1 MTYRNM
7 KSSSSA
13 GSVSVPS
20 SLQFASGQ
28 FYGGA
33 RLTYGSHGIIVT
45 HRVADREPD
54 EVLTHTHD
62 DAHFVLISGGDYVS
76 IAEGR
81 PADSFPVLVYNP
93 PGTTHRDHFK
103 HGRGSYFAISLEPA
117 KADTAGCEIALPD
130 GPIYLG
136 EMTQFTIAM
145 RVARCCAVQPG
156 GLTLDA
162 LCHELLGS
170 IDRLAQ
176 PVDRRPPSWLGKA
189 VELLH
194 DRHLED
200 LTISSV
206 ANGVGV
212 HPVHLARSFRRH
224 FRCSPGEFTRFCR
237 LEYAARMLTR
247 SDRSLSEIAL
257 ETGFGDQS
265 QFSKAFLRDLGIAP
279 GAYRSAAGVQR
290 FQAGMFQN
298 DKRCAPGMSK
308 LREWD
313 RAAREL
319 ARSNR

>member
-1 MTYRNM
+1 
-7 KSSSSA
+7 
-13 GSVSVPS
+13 VSGPS
-20 SLQFASGQ
+20 SLHFASGQ

-33 RLTYGSHGIIVT
+33 RLSYASHGIIVT

-54 EVLTHTHD
+54 EVLTHTHG

-81 PADSFPVLVYNP
+81 PAAGFPILVYNP

-117 KADTAGCEIALPD
+117 KAEAAGNEIALPD
-130 GPIYLG
+130 GPLHLG
-136 EMTQFTIAM
+136 QMAQFTIAM
-145 RVARCCAVQPG
+145 RVARCCAVQPS

-170 IDRLAQ
+170 MDRLAQ
-176 PVDRRPPSWLGKA
+176 RVDQRPPSWLDKA

-194 DRHLED
+194 DRYLED
-200 LTISSV
+200 LSIANV
-206 ANGVGV
+206 ANGIGI

-237 LEYAARMLTR
+237 LERAVRMLMR

-257 ETGFGDQS
+257 ESGFADQS
-265 QFSKAFLRDLGIAP
+265 QFSRAFARDLGIAP
-279 GAYRSAAGVQR
+279 GEYRRAAGVQR
-290 FQAGMFQN
+290 FRAGMFQN
-298 DKRCAPGMSK
+298 DKRCAPRMRK

-313 RAAREL
+313 RATREFT
-319 ARSNR
+319 RSNR